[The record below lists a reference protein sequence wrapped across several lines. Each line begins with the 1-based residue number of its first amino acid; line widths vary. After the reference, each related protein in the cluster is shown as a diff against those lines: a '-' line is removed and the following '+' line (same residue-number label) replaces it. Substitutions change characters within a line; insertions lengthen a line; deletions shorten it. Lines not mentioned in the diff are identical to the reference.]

1 MPNITKRLVD
11 ALEGSA
17 KDYILWDDKLT
28 GFGIKVTPKTKKVY
42 LLKCRMKSGQQR
54 KFTLGVHG
62 RITCEQGRKLAQD
75 YLYQISQ
82 GIDPEEAYKKQAD
95 LTLAELCDKYFNDYA
110 LIHKKP
116 SSIKNNR
123 TYIERYIKSHI
134 GGLMVSAVTRT
145 DIIEFHKQL
154 KDSPIQA
161 NRVVKMLS
169 KVFSLAEEWGLRPEN
184 SNPARNI
191 RMNPEKKRERF
202 LSLDEIRYLM
212 AALDECEANGSVSVH
227 ACAMF
232 RLLVLT
238 GARLR
243 EIMHARWEWV
253 DMQRGTLSL
262 PDSKTG
268 AKVIYLSSHAQE
280 ILRNLPRI
288 EDNPYIIVGR
298 DKGKPLNSERKQWLR
313 ICEQAELQNL
323 RIHDLRHS
331 FASLAVL
338 GGVPLYHVGKA
349 LGHKQA
355 STTERYAHLADD
367 PVRAVAE
374 MIGEAIK

>member
-11 ALEGSA
+11 ALDASA
-17 KDYILWDDKLT
+17 KDYVMWDDKLK
-28 GFGIKVTPKTKKVY
+28 GFGIKVTPKGKKIY
-42 LLKCRMKSGQQR
+42 LLKCRMKTGLQR
-54 KFTLGVHG
+54 KYTLGAHG
-62 RITCEQGRKLAQD
+62 AITCEQGRKLAQD

-82 GIDPEEAYKKQAD
+82 GIDPSESYNKPTD
-95 LTLAELCDKYFNDYA
+95 TSLASLCDRYFTDYA
-110 LIHKKP
+110 LVHKKS

-123 TYIERYIKSHI
+123 TYIERYIKPKI
-134 GGLMVSAVTRT
+134 GSLMVSSITRN
-145 DIIEFHKQL
+145 DIIEFHKEL
-154 KDSPIQA
+154 KNSPIQA

-169 KVFSLAEEWGLRPEN
+169 KVFSLSEEWNLRPEN
-184 SNPARNI
+184 TNPARNI
-191 RMNPEKKRERF
+191 RMYPENKRERF
-202 LSLDEIRYLM
+202 LSLDEIRRLM
-212 AALDECEANGSVSVH
+212 SALDECEADKTVSIH

-232 RLLVLT
+232 RLLLLT

-268 AKVIYLSSHAQE
+268 AKVIYLSSHA
-280 ILRNLPRI
+280 LNVLHKVPKVAS
-288 EDNPYIIVGR
+288 NPFIIVGR
-298 DKGKPLNSERKQWLR
+298 DEGKPLNSERKQWLR
-313 ICEQAELQNL
+313 ICERAGLQDV

-349 LGHKQA
+349 LGHRQA